1 MLDLLSKGTAAC
13 FMFLCAAVLTACV
26 QGPSLGDGADEDM
39 IPTGVL
45 PMMVDASKT
54 VSTPIVD
61 LTLEHCLGRPDVEN
75 AVAQTTDCS
84 EPGAFE
90 IFGIATLGEG
100 APAAEPD
107 GANQDQLAFK
117 VCDVFYEDWAEEQGS
132 SATALFKI
140 IVISDDWNGP
150 STDLV
155 CGGRPQS

>member
-1 MLDLLSKGTAAC
+1 MKKGTSASAV
-13 FMFLCAAVLTACV
+13 FLCAAVLTACA
-26 QGPSLGDGADEDM
+26 QGPSLGGGADEDM
-39 IPTGVL
+39 NPTGAP

-54 VSTPIVD
+54 VSTPIAD

-75 AVAQTTDCS
+75 AMAQTTDCS
-84 EPGAFE
+84 ELGAFE
-90 IFGIATLGEG
+90 ILGIATLGEG
-100 APAAEPD
+100 APAAKPD

-117 VCDVFYEDWAEEQGS
+117 VCDVFYKDWAEEQGS

-150 STDLV
+150 STDVV